1 MSSRIPALL
10 FLFVSL
16 LPSLAAQTTP
26 TAPPPKAPVRKD
38 MTPAPPAID
47 STKEADI
54 RRLMAVTKADSFVTQ
69 LMQSLGEGIRP
80 VMSQSLPAGEYRE
93 KLIDLFIAKFK
104 SKIDA
109 KELINMAV
117 PLYDKYFSD
126 QEIKELIKFYE
137 TPVGQKAV
145 SNLPQLTMEMQKQ
158 GRAWGERLGRQS
170 MQEVLDEHPDLK
182 EALEAASV
190 KGKMSQP

>member
-1 MSSRIPALL
+1 MFSRSFIFLSVYALL
-10 FLFVSL
+10 LTA
-16 LPSLAAQTTP
+16 LAAQTTP
-26 TAPPPKAPVRKD
+26 AAPPPKAQQQIY
-38 MTPAPPAID
+38 MTPAPPEMD
-47 STKEADI
+47 PTKEADI
-54 RRLMAVTKADSFVTQ
+54 RRLMAVTKADSFITQ
-69 LMQSLGEGIRP
+69 LMQNLGEGIRP
-80 VMSQSLPAGEYRE
+80 VMSSSLPAGDYRD

-104 SKIDA
+104 SNIDS

-137 TPVGQKAV
+137 TPVGQKAI
-145 SNLPQLTMEMQKQ
+145 STLPQLTMEMQKQ
-158 GRAWGERLGRQS
+158 GRAWGERVGRQS
-170 MQEVLDEHPDLK
+170 MQQVLDEHPDLK